1 MAADIQS
8 FQIGADDFARR
19 FSLRA
24 ANLMWF
30 LGAGAS
36 ASAGIPTA
44 VNMVWD
50 FKQRLFVSQRRVAP
64 QIVADLSNAAV
75 RNQIQAHIDTSGN
88 LPKLGDPDEYAALFE
103 EVFPAEIDRR
113 SYLDS
118 KMDGAKPSYGH
129 LALATLMQG
138 QLARLVWTTN
148 FDPLLADACAKVYDA
163 TGPLTTVTLDAPE
176 LAEQTI
182 AAERWPLEVKLHGDF
197 RSRRLKNTNDE
208 LRHQD
213 NRLRQVFTDT
223 CRRFGLVVVGYSG
236 RDDSIMDALEDP
248 LSRSGAFP
256 NGLFWLHRES
266 DTILPRVERFL
277 EQARDASVE
286 VASVAVENFDEALR
300 DLIRL
305 IEGINTDAL
314 DAFAT
319 GRRRWSEAP
328 KPSGKRSWPV
338 VRLNAIPVTH
348 APSVCRLVD
357 CKIGGYSDLRA
368 AMDNAG
374 NDILV
379 ARVRAGVLAFGGD
392 TEVRETFEG
401 HGIELFDLHTIEQRR
416 LRYDSGERGLL
427 RDALTRAL
435 TRNRNL
441 VSFRRRN
448 TDLLRPADESDAVWQ
463 PLKRQVKT
471 LSGTVSENSNLQWFE
486 GVGTRLDWIDGRL
499 CLLIE
504 PTTVFDGINSDNKAA
519 AADFARER
527 TVQRYNRQLNDLVAF
542 WANYLAGD
550 GSDLHALGISD
561 GVDARFRLSAETAYS
576 WRVVA

>member
-277 EQARDASVE
+277 ERARDASVE

-319 GRRRWSEAP
+319 DRRRWSEAP

-471 LSGTVSENSNLQWFE
+471 LSGTVSENSNLEWFE

-576 WRVVA
+576 WRMVA